1 MSDTSANRTGH
12 WLTLAGFL
20 IASFTAATIGGLATA
35 ESVETWYPW
44 LRKPNWNPPAW
55 IFGPVWTL
63 LYALM
68 SIAAWRVW
76 QRRQQP
82 AANRALGLFFVQ
94 LGLNALWSV
103 LFFGLQRP
111 DLALAEIIVLWV
123 VLMIILCRFWQI
135 DRAAGWLW
143 LPYVLWVS
151 FATVLNGAIV
161 WLNR

>member
-1 MSDTSANRTGH
+1 MSTSFSPRTVR
-12 WLTLAGFL
+12 WLALIGFL
-20 IASFTAATIGGLATA
+20 AASFTAATVGGTATA
-35 ESVETWYPW
+35 SSVETWYPW
-44 LRKPNWNPPAW
+44 VKKPGWNPPAW

-63 LYALM
+63 LFILM
-68 SIAAWRVW
+68 SVAAWRIW

-82 AANRALGLFFVQ
+82 NANRALGLFFVS

-111 DLALAEIIVLWV
+111 DLAFVEVIVLLILLV
-123 VLMIILCRFWQI
+123 VILRRFCAI
-135 DRAAGWLW
+135 DRVTGWLW

-151 FATVLNGAIV
+151 FATVLNGTIV